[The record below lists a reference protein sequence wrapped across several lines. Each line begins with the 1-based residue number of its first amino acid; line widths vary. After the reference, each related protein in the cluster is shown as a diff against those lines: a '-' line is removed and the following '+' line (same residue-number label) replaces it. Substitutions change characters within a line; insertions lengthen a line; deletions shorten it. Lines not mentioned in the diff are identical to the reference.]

1 MTLTVKNSKIYKIKS
16 RSGGIGRRA
25 GLKIRWTLKSVR
37 VRIPPPALKKEEN
50 VIKKDFVESISEK
63 TGLNKTVVKK
73 VIDEFLES
81 LKQAFIEGKR
91 VELRNFGVFLV
102 KRRKPKIG
110 RNPKT
115 GEIYNIPERTKIIFK
130 QSKIFKKMEKE

>member
-1 MTLTVKNSKIYKIKS
+1 
-16 RSGGIGRRA
+16 
-25 GLKIRWTLKSVR
+25 
-37 VRIPPPALKKEEN
+37 

-91 VELRNFGVFLV
+91 VELRNFGVFVV